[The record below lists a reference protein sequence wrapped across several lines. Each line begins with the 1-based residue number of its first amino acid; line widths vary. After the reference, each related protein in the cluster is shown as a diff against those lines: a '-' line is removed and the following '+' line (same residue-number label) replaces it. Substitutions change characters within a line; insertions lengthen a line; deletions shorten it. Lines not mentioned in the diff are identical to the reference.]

1 MTDER
6 AVTKTQQLGRF
17 GSLALQKLPRGLRT
31 GLLRF
36 LSGPRFDICKI
47 NVFFFFSFEVSVEQP
62 TGDDQRAFEFR
73 SLKHK
78 RVLPLEIQT
87 WDLSE
92 YGS

>member
-1 MTDER
+1 MELKDGAQTSGFWFRER
-6 AVTKTQQLGRF
+6 CHCCSREPRRRYSLGRH
-17 GSLALQKLPRGLRT
+17 QK
-31 GLLRF
+31 
-36 LSGPRFDICKI
+36 DE
-47 NVFFFFSFEVSVEQP
+47 FEVSVEQP